1 MDDSAFHVAAGAF
14 EHLSPLRFVSFTF
27 PNPLPNP
34 RNPYGHP
41 LRVAVLD
48 SPFPGPSRPRVAAVL
63 VPLGREDDWIFS
75 TVSGHLQLLSSSSND
90 DDDDDPFSRLVLVG
104 GVPSPS
110 SSSSPKPYIRPLFGS
125 DPDATL
131 LQQSLLPLLLA
142 LCPKSA
148 FTREEIPHVP
158 FLSFDDGVLRIAPVE
173 TLVGP
178 VVGEM
183 LVEDVA
189 VDRSPEPPELR
200 RRLRFKR
207 MPNLVQ
213 TQVRLVPDPATSTP
227 LSSPSEFGPCRPEA
241 ESLVQP
247 YLGPMVAGFSLIASA
262 IEERASTGLRPRAL
276 CIGVGGGALLMSLR
290 TQFGFDVVGVEADEI
305 VVSVARQHF
314 GLVEDESLQVLVGDG
329 IQMVNSSRK
338 GKQEGPLGGPSC
350 FDAIIVDLDSQDA
363 MNGVSAPPMEILE
376 RCFLLAAKSV
386 LNAKGVLIVNVIP
399 SNGSFYKELT
409 ESFREVF
416 SELYELDVGNG
427 ENFVIFAMVSPVGTA
442 TTEST
447 GTVYEKLSEVLG
459 RRLLDGIRKI

>member
-1 MDDSAFHVAAGAF
+1 
-14 EHLSPLRFVSFTF
+14 
-27 PNPLPNP
+27 
-34 RNPYGHP
+34 
-41 LRVAVLD
+41 
-48 SPFPGPSRPRVAAVL
+48 
-63 VPLGREDDWIFS
+63 
-75 TVSGHLQLLSSSSND
+75 
-90 DDDDDPFSRLVLVG
+90 
-104 GVPSPS
+104 
-110 SSSSPKPYIRPLFGS
+110 
-125 DPDATL
+125 
-131 LQQSLLPLLLA
+131 
-142 LCPKSA
+142 
-148 FTREEIPHVP
+148 
-158 FLSFDDGVLRIAPVE
+158 
-173 TLVGP
+173 
-178 VVGEM
+178 M

-276 CIGVGGGALLMSLR
+276 CIGVGGGALL
-290 TQFGFDVVGVEADEI
+290 I
-305 VVSVARQHF
+305 
-314 GLVEDESLQVLVGDG
+314 EDESLQVLVGDG

-338 GKQEGPLGGPSC
+338 GKQEGPLGRPSC